1 MSNPTLLLRNKTYY
15 LRIRDDQKDRRISLK
30 TSNFEH
36 ANVVLLFSRL
46 MTKNMKIN
54 LNDIKGW
61 TLESDGNKFKMTTE
75 DNDPDRASAH
85 KVLVDMML
93 SLEPPSPATTSNA
106 EATQIPASIITVSKA
121 LAEYKFY
128 LAKSTS
134 VIKSQRM
141 AESVLN
147 GLVVALGADFDM
159 SKITDEIIESNWI
172 EPRLLKVAKTTV
184 KRDLSFVRSFVNW
197 ACAKPQKYSPTPLS
211 ITLEAK
217 GESWAYLDQQD
228 LKLIFDKLTEH
239 AVKPW
244 QLWIPIIGLYTGAR
258 ISEIASIKTADVIKK
273 NEIDTVHLRGTK
285 TNASDRVIPLH
296 NDILQIGFLDFVAAR
311 RKSGAEMLF
320 DFPIA
325 SSNGPGK
332 AASKWYTSYKRKIGL
347 TNQFKVF
354 HSFRPT
360 MVDHIKQAGVGYDSR
375 CQYVGHDSG
384 GGVHNKVYAR
394 KELNLKKLKED
405 VVDKI
410 DWKTYCGWSPDL
422 NSLKLKAD
430 FFLSKKL

>member
-147 GLVVALGADFDM
+147 GLVVALGADFDV

-172 EPRLLKVAKTTV
+172 EPRLSNFL
-184 KRDLSFVRSFVNW
+184 N
-197 ACAKPQKYSPTPLS
+197 
-211 ITLEAK
+211 
-217 GESWAYLDQQD
+217 
-228 LKLIFDKLTEH
+228 IF
-239 AVKPW
+239 
-244 QLWIPIIGLYTGAR
+244 
-258 ISEIASIKTADVIKK
+258 
-273 NEIDTVHLRGTK
+273 
-285 TNASDRVIPLH
+285 
-296 NDILQIGFLDFVAAR
+296 
-311 RKSGAEMLF
+311 
-320 DFPIA
+320 
-325 SSNGPGK
+325 
-332 AASKWYTSYKRKIGL
+332 
-347 TNQFKVF
+347 
-354 HSFRPT
+354 
-360 MVDHIKQAGVGYDSR
+360 
-375 CQYVGHDSG
+375 
-384 GGVHNKVYAR
+384 
-394 KELNLKKLKED
+394 
-405 VVDKI
+405 
-410 DWKTYCGWSPDL
+410 
-422 NSLKLKAD
+422 
-430 FFLSKKL
+430 